1 MRSWRLLVRDEND
14 FRRVLMLVS
23 IQIGR
28 IQISKATF
36 KLHILHLRPNRDTQC
51 EVNPLE
57 CNEITLTCNV
67 VQVFVEGKS

>member
-1 MRSWRLLVRDEND
+1 MS
-14 FRRVLMLVS
+14 LVS

-28 IQISKATF
+28 TQIGKAKF
-36 KLHILHLRPNRDTQC
+36 RLHRLHLRPNLDTQY